1 MDILWSAV
9 ENYVPRINGT
19 RKANHKSYPREIR
32 KLIAKKRQLHNQCR
46 LHPDNLHMRWQY
58 LNSVS
63 KFRDKC
69 HDLEK
74 QREERIISA
83 NSLGLFY
90 KYVNGRIKY
99 RNAIGA
105 LTTNTGDT
113 VTSEKAK
120 ADLFNEFF
128 C

>member
-1 MDILWSAV
+1 
-9 ENYVPRINGT
+9 
-19 RKANHKSYPREIR
+19 
-32 KLIAKKRQLHNQCR
+32 
-46 LHPDNLHMRWQY
+46 MRWQY
-58 LNSVS
+58 RNSVS
-63 KFRDKC
+63 KFRDAC

-74 QREERIISA
+74 QREEQIISA

-99 RNAIGA
+99 RSSVGA
-105 LTTNTGDT
+105 LTTNTGNT

-128 C
+128 CYCWH